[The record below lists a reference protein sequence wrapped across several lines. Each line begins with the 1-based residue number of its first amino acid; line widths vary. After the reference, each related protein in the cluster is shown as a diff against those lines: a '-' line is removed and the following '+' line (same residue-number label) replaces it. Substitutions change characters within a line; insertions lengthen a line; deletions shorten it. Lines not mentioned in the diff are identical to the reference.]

1 VIFQNRIYEGLAS
14 RTSNDFSRDDYFCLS
29 YDTAKSK
36 QDALDAVSCASQF
49 NSDKGRFM
57 TEDDVQGGYWEPYE
71 DPSSQVGRKQRL
83 TLDSL
88 YPPRRDVRRCVAEA
102 SCCSCYDHADV
113 ADFDAHAREIM
124 PDIDAVSMATPQGG
138 EEQHPLYA
146 VPEDWPAGSYRACIE
161 VNVEGDY
168 NAVYDDEHFRT
179 PQTPELAWDEWAT
192 RFGYPYRG
200 QPSVVYCM
208 PFDLGG
214 EREVRY
220 STQRAQGSTASWDT
234 AADSFG
240 TLESMDTLTDEPERA
255 PGSGGDRL
263 RQNAQGERFA
273 VVVKPADL
281 CSRNSAPSG
290 VTDLRL
296 AQYPE
301 RRQAHER
308 AELEFHAASDDTG
321 VFRYDVRVSVDP
333 IVDEASFVRGQP
345 AKNDTTAAEALGVPS
360 DVPSG
365 RPIRVGLGGLIADTH
380 YYVGVRAVD
389 GCNAGGPVEVAQIT
403 TPLREFAT
411 VTPCF
416 VATAAYGSPLAHE
429 IGALRRLRDRQL
441 SNNVLG
447 RAFVAAYG
455 RLGPELAG
463 SIRRHETLRAAA
475 RALLVPWVALAR
487 LAE

>member
-1 VIFQNRIYEGLAS
+1 
-14 RTSNDFSRDDYFCLS
+14 
-29 YDTAKSK
+29 
-36 QDALDAVSCASQF
+36 
-49 NSDKGRFM
+49 
-57 TEDDVQGGYWEPYE
+57 
-71 DPSSQVGRKQRL
+71 
-83 TLDSL
+83 
-88 YPPRRDVRRCVAEA
+88 
-102 SCCSCYDHADV
+102 
-113 ADFDAHAREIM
+113 
-124 PDIDAVSMATPQGG
+124 
-138 EEQHPLYA
+138 

-263 RQNAQGERFA
+263 RQNAQGERIA
-273 VVVKPADL
+273 VVVKPPDL
-281 CSRNSAPSG
+281 CSRNAAPTG
-290 VTDLRL
+290 VTYLRL

-416 VATAAYGSPLAHE
+416 VATAAYGSPLARD